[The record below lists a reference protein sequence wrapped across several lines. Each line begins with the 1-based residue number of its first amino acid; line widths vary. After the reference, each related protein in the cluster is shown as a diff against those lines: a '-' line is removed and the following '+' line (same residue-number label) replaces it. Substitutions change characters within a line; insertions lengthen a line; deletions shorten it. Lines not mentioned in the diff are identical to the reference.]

1 MTYSFFKNKIK
12 AFIFRKNQGKITGG
26 NPDNSTNN
34 LVDSPTRFDED
45 NCPEGNTE
53 SLLERRNYGARFIDS
68 HIPDQVIAGQTYG
81 AWLTLENTSN
91 FPWSS
96 TDHQPVNAFVQLDD
110 QVLLTLP
117 FPRGQI
123 LPRETV
129 ELYFSITAP
138 NGVGEHKLVVDLVQQ
153 NVTRFSDQGVVPLQ
167 INISVTPD
175 SPNETSRLVHLGKQI
190 NPWFYQPTGGIW
202 QGRSGNAFPVFV
214 SKAKGCYIWDSQDQ
228 RYIDYVMGW
237 GCYLL
242 GYADQRIQDTIQSVL
257 GTGAV
262 TPFPYGLEMDV
273 SQMLVD
279 DFPCA
284 EMVVFGKNGSDVC
297 TVAARLSRAYTGK
310 RIILCSGYHGWQ
322 DFWVERMGF
331 EATGIPNRPESLIHA
346 FKFNDL
352 EDFNRLY
359 ERYRDDL
366 AAVMLE
372 PAGPA
377 QSIQGH
383 FQDASTEFLQTIAE
397 KAHEAGALL
406 VFDEIVT
413 GYRYPGGSVQNATG
427 VVPDLACLGK
437 AIASGMPLSA
447 LVGRAE
453 IFRKSMGQTH
463 YGPTFKGEMYSFAA
477 AKTAIE
483 IYRSEPIANFI
494 WDYGNKL
501 QTRINALCYEH
512 SVGAQCLGPPFRMG
526 LVFDE
531 PSPELLRLKR
541 TLYYQELL
549 KAGIVTYNGIMLPS
563 YAHNEETFH
572 ITICGIEM
580 ALDHV
585 YHAIQ
590 KQDFHKRI
598 EIPLL

>member
-1 MTYSFFKNKIK
+1 MKHSFFEQIIK
-12 AFIFRKNQGKITGG
+12 AFRSKIVVTKLAAINPDNFRKNLIESPIQI
-26 NPDNSTNN
+26 
-34 LVDSPTRFDED
+34 DSF
-45 NCPEGNTE
+45 E
-53 SLLERRNYGARFIDS
+53 SVAESPSRQNRYRVNFIDS
-68 HIPDQVIAGQTYG
+68 DIPDQVMAGQTYG
-81 AWLTLENTSN
+81 AWVALENKGN
-91 FPWSS
+91 FPWLS
-96 TDHQPVNAFVQLDD
+96 TDATQPVNVFVQFDR

-117 FPRGQI
+117 FPRGQV
-123 LPRETV
+123 LPGERV
-129 ELYFSITAP
+129 EIYFSITIP
-138 NGVGEHKLVVDLVQQ
+138 NVVGDHELIVDLVQQ
-153 NVTRFSDQGVVPLQ
+153 NVTRFSDQGADPLR
-167 INISVTPD
+167 ISVWVTQGNP
-175 SPNETSRLVHLGKQI
+175 SETSMLVSLSRQV

-202 QGRSGNAFPVFV
+202 QGRSGNTFPVFV
-214 SKAKGCYIWDSQDQ
+214 SKAQGCHIWDSQNQ
-228 RYIDYVMGW
+228 TYIDYVMGW

-242 GYADQRIQDTIQSVL
+242 GYADQRIQDAIRSVL
-257 GTGAV
+257 DTGAV
-262 TPFPYGLEMDV
+262 TPFPYGLEMEV
-273 SQMLVD
+273 SQMLID

-331 EATGIPNRPESLIHA
+331 EFTGIPDRPEALIHA

-352 EDFNRLY
+352 EDFNCLY

-397 KAHEAGALL
+397 KTRQAGALL
-406 VFDEIVT
+406 IFDEIVT
-413 GYRYPGGSVQNATG
+413 GYRYPGGSVQRATG

-477 AKTAIE
+477 AKAAIE
-483 IYRSEPIANFI
+483 IYRSEPIADFI
-494 WDYGNKL
+494 WDYGKKL
-501 QTRINALCYEH
+501 QTRINALCYER

-563 YAHNEETFH
+563 YAHNEATFH
-572 ITICGIEM
+572 TTVHGIEM
-580 ALDHV
+580 ALDQV
-585 YHAIQ
+585 CHATS
-590 KQDFHKRI
+590 KQDFHRRI